1 MTSLTMSPR
10 LQFEELDAL
19 ETPSWESFYK
29 GVLAGLAVVGVGVA
43 IAT

>member
-1 MTSLTMSPR
+1 MTTPVLAAP

-19 ETPSWESFYK
+19 ETPSWESFYQ
-29 GVLAGLAVVGVGVA
+29 GVLSGLAVVGIGIA

>member
-1 MTSLTMSPR
+1 MTNLTMSPQ

-19 ETPSWESFYK
+19 DAPSWESFYQ
-29 GVLAGLAVVGVGVA
+29 GVLAGLAVVGIGVA

>member
-1 MTSLTMSPR
+1 MTSLTMSPP

-19 ETPSWESFYK
+19 EAPSWESFYQ
-29 GVLAGLAVVGVGVA
+29 GVLAGLTVVGIGVA